1 MDGLS
6 NYTTLNAEFITKN
19 STKRA
24 DGSLLATSKTC
35 GNSFVQI
42 ISYTTA
48 KSLEGSSMRQKSGV
62 VVHAYNFVTKM
73 LEPNTCMVI
82 NGVVYANLEV
92 TEIVGNRTKVKIEGY
107 A

>member
-1 MDGLS
+1 MDGLKH
-6 NYTTLNAEFITKN
+6 YTTVNAEFITKN
-19 STKRA
+19 STKQP
-24 DGSLLATSKTC
+24 DGSYVATSKTC
-35 GNSFVQI
+35 GNSFVQV

-92 TEIVGNRTKVKIEGY
+92 TEIVGNKTKVKIEGY
-107 A
+107 Q

>member
-1 MDGLS
+1 MDGLKS
-6 NYTTLNAEFITKN
+6 YPTVNAEFITKI
-19 STKRA
+19 STKQA
-24 DGSLLATSKTC
+24 EGSYIATSKTC
-35 GNSFVQI
+35 GNSFVQV

-62 VVHAYNFVTKM
+62 VVHAYNFVKKI

-92 TEIVGNRTKVKIEGY
+92 TEIVGNKTKVKIEGY
-107 A
+107 Q

>member
-1 MDGLS
+1 
-6 NYTTLNAEFITKN
+6 
-19 STKRA
+19 
-24 DGSLLATSKTC
+24 
-35 GNSFVQI
+35 
-42 ISYTTA
+42 
-48 KSLEGSSMRQKSGV
+48 MRQKSGV